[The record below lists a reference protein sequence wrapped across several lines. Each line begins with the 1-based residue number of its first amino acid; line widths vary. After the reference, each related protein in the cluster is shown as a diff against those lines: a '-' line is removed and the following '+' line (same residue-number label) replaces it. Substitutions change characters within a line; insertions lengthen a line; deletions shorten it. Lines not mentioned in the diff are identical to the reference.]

1 VPWCRRD
8 ATRCHAG
15 GVSHLSA
22 AASWWDRVS
31 DVTQAPDLSLVLL
44 TGLLALAATAVP
56 ELWRRSR
63 HLVTIVHEGAHG
75 LAALVS
81 GRRLGGI
88 RLHADTSGLT
98 TSSGSPRGLG
108 RVATTAAGY
117 VGPGLAGLGSA
128 ALLTRGHA
136 VAVLWLLL
144 VLLVLMVLQVRNLF
158 GLWVLL
164 VAGAGVWVLTRWV
177 PVEGQLLA
185 SYLVTWMLL
194 LGAPRAVVE
203 LHRDRRDRGDR
214 ANDADALARLT
225 HLPGLAWVG
234 FFLAG
239 TVGCLV
245 VGGRLLVTG
254 G

>member
-1 VPWCRRD
+1 VPRGRRD
-8 ATRCHAG
+8 ASDCHAG
-15 GVSHLSA
+15 DVSDPSA

-31 DVTQAPDLSLVLL
+31 AVTETPDLALVLV
-44 TGLLALAATAVP
+44 TGLLALAATGMP
-56 ELWRRSR
+56 DLWRRSR

-75 LAALVS
+75 LTALVS

-98 TSSGSPRGLG
+98 TSSGASRGLG
-108 RVATTAAGY
+108 RVATAAAGY

-128 ALLTRGHA
+128 VLLTRGHA

-144 VLLVLMVLQVRNLF
+144 MLLALMVLQVRNLV
-158 GLWVLL
+158 GLWVL
-164 VAGAGVWVLTRWV
+164 VVVGAGVWALTRWA
-177 PVEGQLLA
+177 PVELQLLA
-185 SYLVTWMLL
+185 SCLITWLLL

-214 ANDADALARLT
+214 ANDADTLARLT

-234 FFLAG
+234 FFLVG
-239 TVGCLV
+239 TLGCLL